1 MFDKIFEEWM
11 KTQQKM
17 MSSFSEIAPKTGEA
31 FKGVQN
37 ATEAFKSQM
46 AGDAEKWTR
55 FMENSIKF
63 QKAYIAQQQAMMDM
77 MEAMTE
83 NAKILYNP
91 KNENK

>member
-1 MFDKIFEEWM
+1 MFEKMFEEWM

-17 MSSFSEIAPKTGEA
+17 MSSFSEIAPNAGEA

-37 ATEAFKSQM
+37 AAEAFKGMQQM
-46 AGDAEKWTR
+46 TGDTEKWTR

-63 QKAYIAQQQAMMDM
+63 QKAYVAQQQAMLEM

-83 NAKILYNP
+83 NAKIIS
-91 KNENK
+91 NK